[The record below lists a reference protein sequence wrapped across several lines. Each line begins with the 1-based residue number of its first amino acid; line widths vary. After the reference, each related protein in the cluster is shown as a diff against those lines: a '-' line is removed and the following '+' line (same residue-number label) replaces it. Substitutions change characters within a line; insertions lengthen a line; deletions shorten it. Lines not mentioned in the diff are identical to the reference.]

1 MTQRRFFPVS
11 LVAGMAA
18 SAALILPGAAM
29 ADSYWHPA
37 NNEAGVTTHP
47 DHFRSSKTR
56 DQVLAEAETA
66 VRQGGASRFN
76 ASAYPA
82 DAPQSASGKS
92 RQEVVGEL
100 LNETPAQRDAR
111 QRAFG
116 G

>member
-1 MTQRRFFPVS
+1 MTQRRIFPAS
-11 LVAGMAA
+11 LIASLAA

-37 NNEAGVTTHP
+37 NNEAGVKTYP
-47 DHFRSSKTR
+47 EHFRSSKTR
-56 DQVLAEAETA
+56 DQVQAEAETA

-82 DAPQSASGKS
+82 DVPQVGSGKS
-92 RQEVVGEL
+92 RQEVIGEL
-100 LNETPAQRDAR
+100 LKETPAQREAR

>member
-1 MTQRRFFPVS
+1 MTQHRFFPAS
-11 LVAGMAA
+11 LLAGLAA
-18 SAALILPGAAM
+18 SAALILPGTAM

-47 DHFRSSKTR
+47 DHFRSSRTR
-56 DQVLAEAETA
+56 AQVLAEAEAA
-66 VRQGGASRFN
+66 VRQGGGSRFS

-82 DAPQSASGKS
+82 DAPQAGGGRS
-92 RQEVVGEL
+92 RQEVIDEL
-100 LNETPAQRDAR
+100 LAETPAQRDAR